1 MSVKIRLARKGRTKL
16 AYYHIVVADS
26 RSPRDGRFIEKIGI
40 YNPLTDPATIDVNF
54 EKALGWLHKGA
65 QPTDTC
71 RAILKYKGVMM
82 KKHLL
87 EGVKKGAFDEA
98 EADRRF
104 NEWLKGKDEKI
115 EAKKSGLEKKGEET
129 RKQRLEAETTV
140 KEARAAA
147 YAKKLAALAA
157 EAEAAAKA
165 AAAPPEAVAEV
176 AAEKVAE
183 PVEET
188 ITEAVAEVE
197 VNAEVETEE
206 VAEPEVEAPAAE
218 AKKETAE
225 EKEKTE

>member
-40 YNPLTDPATIDVNF
+40 YNPRTDPATIDVNF
-54 EKALGWLHKGA
+54 EKALGWLQNGA

-82 KKHLL
+82 KRHLI

-104 NEWLKGKDEKI
+104 NEWLKGKEEKI
-115 EAKKSGLEKKGEET
+115 EVKKSGLEKKGEET
-129 RKQRLEAETTV
+129 RKQRLEAETTI
-140 KEARAAA
+140 KETRAAA

-157 EAEAAAKA
+157 EAEAAARA
-165 AAAPPEAVAEV
+165 AAAPEAVAEV
-176 AAEKVAE
+176 AAEKAAAPVAE
-183 PVEET
+183 AEIEVKVEVET
-188 ITEAVAEVE
+188 GAPVAEVK
-197 VNAEVETEE
+197 AEVETE
-206 VAEPEVEAPAAE
+206 APTAE
-218 AKKETAE
+218 AKEDTAE

>member
-40 YNPLTDPATIDVNF
+40 YNPRTDPATIDVNF
-54 EKALGWLHKGA
+54 EKALGWLENGA

-82 KKHLL
+82 KRHLI

-104 NEWLKGKDEKI
+104 NEWLKGKEEKI
-115 EAKKSGLEKKGEET
+115 EVKKSGLEKKGEET
-129 RKQRLEAETTV
+129 RKQRLEAETTI
-140 KEARAAA
+140 KETRAAA

-157 EAEAAAKA
+157 EAEAAARA
-165 AAAPPEAVAEV
+165 AAAPEAVAEV
-176 AAEKVAE
+176 AAEKAAAPVAE
-183 PVEET
+183 AEIEVKVEVET
-188 ITEAVAEVE
+188 GAPVAEVK
-197 VNAEVETEE
+197 AEVETE
-206 VAEPEVEAPAAE
+206 APTAE
-218 AKKETAE
+218 AKEDTAE